1 MISNKSESDIIPI
14 DSFYSAI
21 YRLFNKDAGIQ
32 QYKLVH
38 YDEFFE
44 GMELN
49 ITDTNN
55 KPINAEVTFRFA
67 SSYSSE
73 INGLI

>member
-38 YDEFFE
+38 YDEFFD

-55 KPINAEVTFRFA
+55 KPVNAEVYFRFVSA
-67 SSYSSE
+67 YISKMNN
-73 INGLI
+73 I

>member
-1 MISNKSESDIIPI
+1 MISYKSESDIIPI

-55 KPINAEVTFRFA
+55 KPVNAEVYFRFVSA
-67 SSYSSE
+67 YSSKMNN
-73 INGLI
+73 I

>member
-38 YDEFFE
+38 YDEFFD

-55 KPINAEVTFRFA
+55 KPVNAEVYFRFV
-67 SSYSSE
+67 SSYISKMNN
-73 INGLI
+73 I